1 MMLYSEQVQHLSATD
16 NGFIHVLEALKSLKK
31 IKSPRVLNFSH
42 NDLDGIGSA
51 VIMRRLLQQY
61 TNAEIVTK
69 LPPHFKLTVQELQRA
84 LESDSF
90 DMLLLTDKGTFDYYD
105 DFLGMVK
112 QVVIIDHH
120 PNDGMPKRCVLFN
133 PSAEQSVPSAA
144 SLLCHMVSSK
154 LELADECDDFAA
166 LLGCRGDFAFDPVQ
180 KTSVDFVKPFVT
192 RMQEEFPNMFEPRLD
207 RATIFDIVDRERTAL
222 INQIAEVLHV
232 GCLAHMYARVHENID
247 VDYGPGFVFEILS
260 AFLSKRVKVEK
271 FRSLSDFMGSL
282 PDGEKL
288 VSVFEY
294 YKRDWDL
301 LSRRA
306 ENASVLLGAINGVGI
321 YILFARE
328 ATAMHGAPFPA
339 LLPYVAS
346 ARLEPLK
353 RESGYPHTM
362 VIVFCPKDRGVHIS
376 MRGGG
381 GLVGCGAMCSELAN
395 RLQKRYPEQGGIGG
409 GGHDRA
415 AECVVDRPV
424 PMYAVMHELLMLIEE
439 MAKKSKGTSSSL

>member
-1 MMLYSEQVQHLSATD
+1 
-16 NGFIHVLEALKSLKK
+16 
-31 IKSPRVLNFSH
+31 
-42 NDLDGIGSA
+42 
-51 VIMRRLLQQY
+51 
-61 TNAEIVTK
+61 
-69 LPPHFKLTVQELQRA
+69 
-84 LESDSF
+84 
-90 DMLLLTDKGTFDYYD
+90 
-105 DFLGMVK
+105 
-112 QVVIIDHH
+112 
-120 PNDGMPKRCVLFN
+120 
-133 PSAEQSVPSAA
+133 
-144 SLLCHMVSSK
+144 
-154 LELADECDDFAA
+154 
-166 LLGCRGDFAFDPVQ
+166 
-180 KTSVDFVKPFVT
+180 
-192 RMQEEFPNMFEPRLD
+192 
-207 RATIFDIVDRERTAL
+207 
-222 INQIAEVLHV
+222 
-232 GCLAHMYARVHENID
+232 MYARVHENID

-282 PDGEKL
+282 LDQKKL
-288 VSVFEY
+288 ASVFEY

-306 ENASVLLGAINGVGI
+306 ENASVLLGEINGVGI
-321 YILFARE
+321 YILFAKE

-395 RLQKRYPEQGGIGG
+395 RLQKLYPEQGGIGG

-439 MAKKSKGTSSSL
+439 MVKKSKGTSSSL